1 MKRMITFLIALS
13 VLFACK
19 KSDDSDKGAI
29 PPPGMYI
36 GTFHRTGMDT
46 SVVTLTLDGNRYN
59 GQSDFKLY
67 PAICHGSY
75 EYYDNTIHF
84 TDSCSWTANFDW
96 TLILNGP
103 YSFTNNNNELR
114 FSRTNGNIT
123 DEYIL
128 RKAPR

>member
-1 MKRMITFLIALS
+1 MKRMITCLIVLF

-19 KSDDSDKGAI
+19 KNDDNDKAAI
-29 PPPGMYI
+29 LPEGMYI

-46 SVVTLTLDGNRYN
+46 SVVTLTLDGNKYN
-59 GQSDFKLY
+59 GFSDYKLY

-75 EYYDNTIHF
+75 EYYDNTIRF

-103 YSFTNNNNELR
+103 YTLTRNNNELR
-114 FSRTNGNIT
+114 FSRTNANIT
-123 DEYIL
+123 DEYVL

>member
-1 MKRMITFLIALS
+1 MITCLAALI

-19 KSDDSDKGAI
+19 KSDDDNM
-29 PPPGMYI
+29 PLPDGMYI

-46 SVVTLTLDGNRYN
+46 ASISLTLDGNNFN
-59 GQSDFKLY
+59 GQSDLIKY

-75 EYYDNTIHF
+75 EIYDNTIRF

-103 YSFTNNNNELR
+103 YSLTRDNNELR
-114 FSRTNGNIT
+114 FSRTNGNVS
-123 DEYIL
+123 DEFIL
-128 RKAPR
+128 RRAQR